1 MKLGR
6 KIEKTEDKNISQE
19 TINAIHEGM
28 RSVAEEEGGTA
39 YSVFKDFAIEL
50 GGKTGSAEMTSS
62 KDSRDVYAWFAGFAP
77 YDNPE
82 LAVVVMVE
90 KGGHGYYTG
99 EVVRD
104 IMTEYFGTNIQEVVE
119 DMSASI
125 EIESFR

>member
-1 MKLGR
+1 
-6 KIEKTEDKNISQE
+6 
-19 TINAIHEGM
+19 M

-39 YSVFKDFAIEL
+39 YQVFKDFSIEL
-50 GGKTGSAEMTSS
+50 GGKTGSAEMTSKKNS
-62 KDSRDVYAWFAGFAP
+62 KDVYAWFAGFAP
-77 YDNPE
+77 YEHPE

-119 DMSASI
+119 DMSAAT